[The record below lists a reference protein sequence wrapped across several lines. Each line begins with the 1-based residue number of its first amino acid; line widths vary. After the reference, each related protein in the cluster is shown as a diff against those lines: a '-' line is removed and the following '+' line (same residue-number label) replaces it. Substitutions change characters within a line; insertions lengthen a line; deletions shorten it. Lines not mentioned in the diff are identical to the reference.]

1 MDYKKLINGFKSK
14 EKRVENL
21 IFLLVILIITLIIIN
36 NILDGENKKDGGI
49 KSNSKSNK
57 IIEIN
62 SEKILE
68 VDEYNYSLNYN
79 NPEFEKRLEIVL
91 NKIKGVSNATVLIT
105 YAQTEEIVPIYN
117 ENNSTSEIEE
127 GEGNNKKITKEE
139 EISKDIILDNSSN
152 VLIQKKLSPKVEG
165 AIIIANGVDDVNVKK
180 DILSAVE
187 VVTGLATHKIQVF
200 EKGEN

>member
-57 IIEIN
+57 IIESN
-62 SEKILE
+62 SEEILE

-79 NPEFEKRLEIVL
+79 NPEFEKRLENVL

-187 VVTGLATHKIQVF
+187 VVTGLATHKIQIF

>member
-36 NILDGENKKDGGI
+36 NILDGENKKDREI

-57 IIEIN
+57 IIESN

-68 VDEYNYSLNYN
+68 VDEYNYSLNYK

>member
-57 IIEIN
+57 IIESN

-79 NPEFEKRLEIVL
+79 NPEFEKRLENVL

>member
-57 IIEIN
+57 IIESN
-62 SEKILE
+62 SEEILE

-79 NPEFEKRLEIVL
+79 NPEFEKRLENVL

-117 ENNSTSEIEE
+117 ENNSISEIEE

-165 AIIIANGVDDVNVKK
+165 AIIIASGVDDVNVKK

>member
-57 IIEIN
+57 IIESN
-62 SEKILE
+62 SEEILE

-79 NPEFEKRLEIVL
+79 NPEFEKRLENVL

-117 ENNSTSEIEE
+117 ENNSISEIEE

-187 VVTGLATHKIQVF
+187 VVTGLATHKIQIF

>member
-14 EKRVENL
+14 EKRIENL

-57 IIEIN
+57 IIESN
-62 SEKILE
+62 SEEILE

>member
-57 IIEIN
+57 IIESN

-79 NPEFEKRLEIVL
+79 NPEFEKRLENVL

-117 ENNSTSEIEE
+117 ENNSISEIEE

>member
-14 EKRVENL
+14 EKRIENL

-57 IIEIN
+57 IIESN

>member
-57 IIEIN
+57 IIESN

-165 AIIIANGVDDVNVKK
+165 AIIIASGVDDVNVKK

>member
-1 MDYKKLINGFKSK
+1 M
-14 EKRVENL
+14 
-21 IFLLVILIITLIIIN
+21 
-36 NILDGENKKDGGI
+36 
-49 KSNSKSNK
+49 
-57 IIEIN
+57 
-62 SEKILE
+62 
-68 VDEYNYSLNYN
+68 NYS
-79 NPEFEKRLEIVL
+79 NPEFEKRLENVL
-91 NKIKGVSNATVLIT
+91 NKIKGVSNVTVLIT
-105 YAQTEEIVPIYN
+105 YAQSEEIVPIYN

-180 DILSAVE
+180 DIISAVE

>member
-14 EKRVENL
+14 EKRIENL

-36 NILDGENKKDGGI
+36 NILDGENKKDREI

-57 IIEIN
+57 IIESN

>member
-14 EKRVENL
+14 EKRIENL

-36 NILDGENKKDGGI
+36 NILDGENKEDGG
-49 KSNSKSNK
+49 SRSNK
-57 IIEIN
+57 SVESN
-62 SEKILE
+62 SEKILD
-68 VDEYNYSLNYN
+68 VDEFNYSLNYN
-79 NPEFEKRLEIVL
+79 NPEFEKRLENVL

-105 YAQTEEIVPIYN
+105 YAQSEEIVPIYN

-139 EISKDIILDNSSN
+139 EISKDIILDDSSN

>member
-36 NILDGENKKDGGI
+36 NILDGENKKDREI

-57 IIEIN
+57 IIESN

>member
-57 IIEIN
+57 IIESN
-62 SEKILE
+62 SEEILE

-79 NPEFEKRLEIVL
+79 NPEFEKRLENVL

>member
-36 NILDGENKKDGGI
+36 NILDGENKKDGEI
-49 KSNSKSNK
+49 KSNK
-57 IIEIN
+57 IIESN

>member
-1 MDYKKLINGFKSK
+1 MDYKKLINGFKNK

-36 NILDGENKKDGGI
+36 NILDGENKENISHKENGKNGR
-49 KSNSKSNK
+49 S
-57 IIEIN
+57 IEISSKN
-62 SEKILE
+62 IENA
-68 VDEYNYSLNYN
+68 DEFNYSLNYT
-79 NPEFEKRLEIVL
+79 NPEFEKRLENVL
-91 NKIKGVSNATVLIT
+91 NKIKGVSNVTVLIT
-105 YAQTEEIVPIYN
+105 YAQTEEIVPVYN

-139 EISKDIILDNSSN
+139 EISKDIILDDSSN
-152 VLIQKKLSPKVEG
+152 ILIQKKLSPKVEG